1 MTTRKRD
8 QRRGS
13 APPLP
18 LRVRSGPAAVGRAGA
33 EGDRTA
39 LYNGGRRPENG
50 GWRGSPRPKTLE

>member
-18 LRVRSGPAAVGRAGA
+18 LRVSLRACGRLAGRAGA
-33 EGDRTA
+33 EGDRERPV
-39 LYNGGRRPENG
+39 YKRREKAG
-50 GWRGSPRPKTLE
+50 ERW